1 MLGAAL
7 LATFTNAQTPNILK
21 ETITITENAEES
33 STADSSLDDAA
44 STIDPEIPPS
54 PDTPSDQ
61 FVFTSDLII
70 KAVNPGYT
78 VDGTQNVGE
87 FIELQKTTDAP
98 LSLASYSLRY
108 TTSSGKN
115 TTLLNFS
122 EGSSLVGEFLLARL
136 ARSPESEKSDL
147 TYMTTLAMGAG
158 TVELIYKDDVVD
170 SICWASKSGTCA
182 IPFKS
187 SSPTT
192 LVRNAQTGAFEHLAE
207 YLPNFDPDSPS
218 LSLPPLSDDEPNASE
233 KPSKPDSSTT
243 SDPDSTETPP
253 GTDLPTT
260 SPPDSDSA
268 EPLSA
273 RCYGLEFSEILSYYA
288 NDKSEQ
294 FIELY
299 NPTDRDIDLSS
310 CRLQYKK
317 KTYTLSGAI
326 QSNSYFAIYPAS
338 FSPALSLTKNP
349 SSSNAIDLID
359 SDNSLVD
366 TLVYLHG
373 QKKSTS
379 YAKFY
384 DSSGAEIWELTYS
397 ATPGLENNY
406 QEFRTCEA
414 GKVINPDTGNCVK
427 VSTSTTNTL
436 AECPAGKYR
445 NPLTGRCK
453 NIETGSTEPK
463 PCAEGYE
470 RNPTTN
476 RCRKI
481 VAENSGA
488 GYALVPT
495 TSSSKSTFIALG
507 AVVLIVSLGLIYII
521 LQFRRE
527 IARAIRK
534 LKQRLHHI
542 GKDLVAWCIRFGRH
556 K

>member
-7 LATFTNAQTPNILK
+7 LATFTNAQTINILK
-21 ETITITENAEES
+21 ETITSTEHSES
-33 STADSSLDDAA
+33 TSLDSSSDDTT
-44 STIDPEIPPS
+44 STTNPETPSYPPAEIPPS
-54 PDTPSDQ
+54 PDTPPDQ

-87 FIELQKTTDAP
+87 FIELQKTTDTP
-98 LSLASYSLRY
+98 LSLANYSLRY
-108 TTSSGKN
+108 TTSSGKS

-122 EGSSLVGEFLLARL
+122 EGNSLVGEFLLARL
-136 ARSPESEKSDL
+136 ARSPESDKSDL

-158 TVELIYKDDVVD
+158 TVEILYKDDIVD
-170 SICWASKSGTCA
+170 SVCWASKSDICTD
-182 IPFKS
+182 PFKS
-187 SSPTT
+187 SGPTT
-192 LVRNAQTGAFEHLAE
+192 LVRNLETGVFEHLSD
-207 YLPNFDPDSPS
+207 YLPYYNPDSPG
-218 LSLPPLSDDEPNASE
+218 LIITAPELPVIPDEP
-233 KPSKPDSSTT
+233 
-243 SDPDSTETPP
+243 
-253 GTDLPTT
+253 DLPTD
-260 SPPDSDSA
+260 PSDGSSDIPNP

-273 RCYGLEFSEILSYYA
+273 YCYGLEFSEILSYYT

-310 CRLQYKK
+310 CTLRYKNK
-317 KTYTLSGAI
+317 SYALSGI
-326 QSNSYFAIYPAS
+326 IKSNTYFAIYPAKLPTS
-338 FSPALSLTKNP
+338 FSLTKNP
-349 SSSNAIDLID
+349 SSSNTIDLID
-359 SDNSLVD
+359 ADNSIVD
-366 TLVYLHG
+366 ILVYSHG
-373 QKKSTS
+373 QKTSMS

-384 DSSGAEIWELTYS
+384 DSTGAEIWELTYS

-406 QEFRTCEA
+406 QEFRTCPE

-427 VSTSTTNTL
+427 VSSTTTTL
-436 AECPAGKYR
+436 AECPEGKYR

-453 NIETGSTEPK
+453 NIESSSTELK

-481 VAENSGA
+481 IAENNGA
-488 GYALVPT
+488 GYALIPT

-507 AVVLIVSLGLIYII
+507 AVILIVSLGLIYIL

-527 IARAIRK
+527 IARTIRK
-534 LKQRLHHI
+534 VKQRLHHI
-542 GKDLVAWCIRFGRH
+542 CKNLFARCVRFGRH
-556 K
+556 KKS